1 MEEWKEECQ
10 CGMHEPGVASAR
22 HRRTRFI
29 RKLNAIVHK
38 ERHDRRQ
45 TATLCRRL
53 LQWLAPL
60 RSRFGCNVPFTLFVG
75 VEVHWLR
82 RRPTKSS
89 VHVICVLMPPF
100 HHLRRIGEVLYI
112 PWVSAAVA
120 TSFRDGVR
128 RAALCKVPR
137 AVQRRALRSTACAPP
152 ALLAIS
158 SSVGFTRDDDARAR
172 GSGGRAPPPP
182 SSETSRSAVRS
193 GHSVVERIASAP
205 VGCAPPPVTSYLLVL
220 SRHVETSRV
229 NRTVRVESRL
239 SARCGSASVSR
250 VVVILRL
257 RLRRLRSVSW
267 RRRSKIACVIIATS
281 SVETR

>member
-172 GSGGRAPPPP
+172 GSGGRAPPA
-182 SSETSRSAVRS
+182 SSALLRDEPVRRPQRPLSRRANCVGAGRLRASACHLLSPGAIAACRDVSRESHRPCRVATVRS
-193 GHSVVERIASAP
+193 VRERFRFESCGNFAA
-205 VGCAPPPVTSYLLVL
+205 AFATVTI
-220 SRHVETSRV
+220 
-229 NRTVRVESRL
+229 
-239 SARCGSASVSR
+239 G
-250 VVVILRL
+250 
-257 RLRRLRSVSW
+257 
-267 RRRSKIACVIIATS
+267 
-281 SVETR
+281 